1 MSDEP
6 FSERTILRR
15 EVDKTNRELLIL
27 MQRRIDVLE
36 EEVRRDLSGLD
47 TRIQVH
53 LERSEARVADTAI
66 KSAVTIAFGHLG
78 VDVNDPHDLQ
88 TFRDD
93 IRYGGYLRAAF
104 TRGMI
109 AFLLAICGA
118 MGLSFW
124 VAFKNHLGLKE

>member
-1 MSDEP
+1 MNDPE
-6 FSERTILRR
+6 SERTLIRR
-15 EVDKTNRELLIL
+15 DVDHTNRELLIL
-27 MQRRIDVLE
+27 MQRRIDTLE
-36 EEVRRDLSGLD
+36 EEVRHELSGLD
-47 TRIQVH
+47 ARIQVH

-66 KSAVTIAFGHLG
+66 KSAVSIAFGHLG

-93 IRYGGYLRAAF
+93 VRYGGYLRSAF

-124 VAFKNHLGLKE
+124 MVIKNHVGWRE